1 MNCHAVVNV
10 LDLYEEGRLS
20 PRRAKAATKHM
31 ASCPECGALARSAA
45 PAAARSSARAPESLK
60 AKLLSAAKA
69 GPAAAPPSGA
79 VSELHLWPREARGIA
94 LAAAALL
101 VVGLLIAAV
110 GAPSQSAGGA
120 VAAVE
125 EP

>member
-1 MNCHAVVNV
+1 MNCHSFNNV
-10 LDLYEEGRLS
+10 LDLYREGRLTT
-20 PRRAKAATKHM
+20 RRMNAAAKHL
-31 ASCPECGALARSAA
+31 ASCPACRALVKPLAASPSATAPRSLKDKLRALAKEG
-45 PAAARSSARAPESLK
+45 APEASRVP
-60 AKLLSAAKA
+60 SPRAA
-69 GPAAAPPSGA
+69 
-79 VSELHLWPREARGIA
+79 ELQLWPREARGIA

-101 VVGLLIAAV
+101 VVGLLIAAA